1 MNLNFTLSELINS
14 DTAVKNNIN
23 NMPDIHSL
31 DNMLELIV
39 NCLQPI
45 RDKLGKPMICTSGF
59 RNNALNKLVGGV
71 QNSQHTKGQACD
83 FVVNGMTPMQ
93 VVEFIKNSGVEFD
106 QCIEEYNS
114 NTSWVHISYNKNHNR
129 KQILLIKK

>member
-1 MNLNFTLSELINS
+1 MTLNFTISELIHS
-14 DTAVKNNIN
+14 DTALKNGIN
-23 NMPDIHSL
+23 NTPDTKSL

-45 RDKLGKPMICTSGF
+45 REKLGKPMICTSGF
-59 RNNALNKLVGGV
+59 RNNALNKLVGGA

-93 VVEFIKNSGVEFD
+93 VVEFIKNSGVEYD
-106 QCIEEYNS
+106 ELINEYNQW
-114 NTSWVHISYNKNHNR
+114 THISYNKGNNR
-129 KQILLIKK
+129 NQILTIS

>member
-1 MNLNFTLSELINS
+1 MTLNFKISELIHS
-14 DTAVKNNIN
+14 DTALKNGIKNT
-23 NMPDIHSL
+23 PDTKSL

-45 RDKLGKPMICTSGF
+45 REKLGKPMICTSGF
-59 RNNALNKLVGGV
+59 RNNALNKLVGGA

-93 VVEFIKNSGVEFD
+93 VVEFIKNSGVEYD
-106 QCIEEYNS
+106 QLINEYNQW
-114 NTSWVHISYNKNHNR
+114 THISYNKGNNR
-129 KQILLIKK
+129 NQILTIS